1 MTKRPRCL
9 LMSTESDVSCRLARK
24 PLGET
29 HGLQTACHASRV
41 GRGNQPGCNQRAK
54 KSRINVAI
62 SFAWVSSAKW
72 PVSKK

>member
-1 MTKRPRCL
+1 MTKRPRCSL
-9 LMSTESDVSCRLARK
+9 RSAESDVSCRLAPK

-29 HGLQTACHASRV
+29 HGLRTACHASRA
-41 GRGNQPGCNQRAK
+41 GRCNQPGGNQRAK
-54 KSRINVAI
+54 KSRIKVAI